1 MAESREVLG
10 SPAVK
15 LAEIQ
20 FVEDETG
27 EAEKAVVGEKRE
39 GKEDKAV
46 VSEQGEGGEDKG
58 AAGEKGEDREEKGAV
73 SKKGEG
79 KEDKAV
85 EREGVVRRG
94 EVMTEDGEI
103 LSSGNVIDAV
113 EDLGG
118 TIRNYQEDF
127 ERWAAVQRRRRLLWW
142 VGGFLVSGTGVWGW
156 GVD

>member
-1 MAESREVLG
+1 M
-10 SPAVK
+10 
-15 LAEIQ
+15 
-20 FVEDETG
+20 
-27 EAEKAVVGEKRE
+27 
-39 GKEDKAV
+39 
-46 VSEQGEGGEDKG
+46 
-58 AAGEKGEDREEKGAV
+58 

-142 VGGFLVSGTGVWGW
+142 VGGFLLVVLGFGGGVLIEREFEIVPLKDSTGGWRDHVWDSVWGTRSRI
-156 GVD
+156 V